1 MEEARWLISV
11 KCWKIGKYTFY
22 EKKKTLTKDGLNT
35 SVISTVIAQAA
46 NVDRVEVVPAPR
58 ELDPEVL
65 VWKGATVMAKLDS
78 AKDMW
83 IGPKEWEEVGARC
96 LRERA
101 LLM

>member
-1 MEEARWLISV
+1 VYCSV
-11 KCWKIGKYTFY
+11 
-22 EKKKTLTKDGLNT
+22 L
-35 SVISTVIAQAA
+35 STIIAQQAQI
-46 NVDRVEVVPAPR
+46 DRVEVLPAPR

-65 VWKGATVMAKLDS
+65 VWKGASVMGKLDS

-83 IGPKEWEEVGARC
+83 IGLEEWENIGSRC

>member
-1 MEEARWLISV
+1 MFKPCQKNNCLTLLSYSV
-11 KCWKIGKYTFY
+11 
-22 EKKKTLTKDGLNT
+22 L
-35 SVISTVIAQAA
+35 STVLAQRSFI
-46 NVDRVEVVPAPR
+46 DRVEVLPAPR

-65 VWKGATVMAKLDS
+65 VWKGASVMSKLDI

-83 IGPKEWEEVGARC
+83 IGSEEWEEVGARL

>member
-1 MEEARWLISV
+1 MTLLSHSV
-11 KCWKIGKYTFY
+11 
-22 EKKKTLTKDGLNT
+22 L
-35 SVISTVIAQAA
+35 STVLAQRSFI
-46 NVDRVEVVPAPR
+46 DRVEVLPAPR

-65 VWKGATVMAKLDS
+65 VWKGASVMSKLDI

-83 IGPKEWEEVGARC
+83 IGSEEWEEVGARL